1 MARRKRIYISR
12 EKKEQIIKEIL
23 QNDSDIKLLATKYQ
37 VTGKTLSKWRSDYY
51 KGEKQKVLTKPEQQF
66 VEVQVR
72 KDIKKSHLKKVE
84 LLLDNHSCSIEGRLN
99 SEQLIKL
106 LEILEEASC

>member
-1 MARRKRIYISR
+1 MTKRKRIHISPER
-12 EKKEQIIKEIL
+12 KKQIIREIL
-23 QNDSDIKLLATKYQ
+23 GNDSDIKLLATKYQ

-51 KGEKQKVLTKPEQQF
+51 KAEKQKELARPEQHF
-66 VEVQVR
+66 VEVQLR

-84 LLLDNHSCSIEGRLN
+84 LLLDNHSCIIEGRLN

-106 LEILEEASC
+106 LQILEEASC

>member
-1 MARRKRIYISR
+1 MARRKRIYISPER
-12 EKKEQIIKEIL
+12 KEQIIKEIL
-23 QNDSDIKLLATKYQ
+23 QNDSNIKLLATKYQ
-37 VTGKTLSKWRSDYY
+37 ITARTLSKWRSDHY
-51 KGEKQKVLTKPEQQF
+51 KGEKEKGLRPEQHF
-66 VEVQVR
+66 VEVQVS